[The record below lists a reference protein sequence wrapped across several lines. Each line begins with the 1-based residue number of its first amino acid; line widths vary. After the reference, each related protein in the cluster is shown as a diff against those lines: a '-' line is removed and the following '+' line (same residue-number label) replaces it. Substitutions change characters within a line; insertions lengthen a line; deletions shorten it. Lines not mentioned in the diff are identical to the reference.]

1 VTINIPDIVV
11 ARLPNYL
18 RALTRMAEEG
28 DEPTISPRELGRR
41 LEISPIQVQKD
52 LSYVGELD
60 SQGEDYNLNYLINRL
75 RQILIPEIVIGRLPI
90 YLRALTRMSEETDK
104 ATTSSHELG
113 EQLGISSAQI
123 RKDLSHFGEFGKQ
136 GTGYHINYLIDQL
149 RKILNLERE
158 WPVVLVGA
166 GHIGHALANYSGFRP
181 RGFSINWIFDNDLD
195 VIGELINGLPVQ
207 SMGKLKGLIKRENV
221 RVAIMAVPVSAAQD
235 TADLLI
241 EAGIKAI
248 LSYAPIN
255 LNVPEEIQVTYSD
268 PVIQLQRMTFYLE
281 NEED

>member
-1 VTINIPDIVV
+1 MANEIPD
-11 ARLPNYL
+11 
-18 RALTRMAEEG
+18 
-28 DEPTISPRELGRR
+28 
-41 LEISPIQVQKD
+41 
-52 LSYVGELD
+52 
-60 SQGEDYNLNYLINRL
+60 
-75 RQILIPEIVIGRLPI
+75 IVIGRLPI
-90 YLRALTRMSEETDK
+90 YLRALTRMAEGGK

-113 EQLGISSAQI
+113 RQLGISSAQI

-136 GTGYHINYLIDQL
+136 GTGYHIYYLIDQL
-149 RKILNLERE
+149 RQILNLEKE

-181 RGFSINWIFDNDLD
+181 RGFSINWIFDSDPAK
-195 VIGELINGLPVQ
+195 IGQNINSLTVQ

-221 RVAIMAVPVSAAQD
+221 RVAIMAVPVTGAQE
-235 TADLLI
+235 TADFLI

-255 LNVPEEIQVTYSD
+255 LNVPEDVQVRYSD

-281 NEED
+281 NEE